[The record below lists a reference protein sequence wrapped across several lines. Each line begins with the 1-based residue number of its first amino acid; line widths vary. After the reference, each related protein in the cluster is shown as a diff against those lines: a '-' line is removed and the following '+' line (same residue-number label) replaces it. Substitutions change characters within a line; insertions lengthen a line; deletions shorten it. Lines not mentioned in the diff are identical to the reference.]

1 MLEEEKEAIENLK
14 ILAEF
19 MGDNYFFS
27 KQGIK
32 DLRKELKISL
42 ALISNLQKE
51 LDEKVKIINKTIEKI
66 EILRQYFPEDLQPD
80 FIMILEIL
88 KNKKVIDW

>member
-1 MLEEEKEAIENLK
+1 MSEEEKEAIENLK

-51 LDEKVKIINKTIEKI
+51 LDEEVKIINKTIEKI
-66 EILRQYFPEDLQPD
+66 EILRQYFSEDLQPD

>member
-1 MLEEEKEAIENLK
+1 MSEEEKEAIENLK

-66 EILRQYFPEDLQPD
+66 EILRQYFSEDLQPD